1 MNRSSP
7 RRRLCSATKD
17 LPRSSGPTFRLQI
30 GTFRPRRWILM
41 LCPPQRDMG
50 VFDAEDLEHC
60 VFCFWFRKS
69 KGLDPNSQLWRNHSH
84 LQTSRRPTSSH
95 RWSSLLFFTFTI
107 TQPNNGIVAF
117 DLRHPQMWSDNGRE
131 STSIFEAN
139 IFSACNPRHRA
150 LAWFSAIA
158 GDQRPA
164 TMQMSLKPWQGDE
177 RPCHWWGHLCTW
189 LSSPR
194 CHLPQQFKSFPLQ
207 Q

>member
-17 LPRSSGPTFRLQI
+17 LPRSSGPYQPSGFKSELFAPEILLFLQI
-30 GTFRPRRWILM
+30 GWILM
-41 LCPPQRDMG
+41 LCPPQREMG
-50 VFDAEDLEHC
+50 VFDAGDLEHC

-117 DLRHPQMWSDNGRE
+117 DLRHPQMWGKSWSDNRRE
-131 STSIFEAN
+131 STSILEAN

-164 TMQMSLKPWQGDE
+164 TMQMSLKTS
-177 RPCHWWGHLCTW
+177 LM
-189 LSSPR
+189 
-194 CHLPQQFKSFPLQ
+194 FKV
-207 Q
+207 